1 MNLLSLLHLCP
12 IEDFQSFCDE
22 QVQLPEFIGELI
34 SVFQRAVRE
43 PFFPDEWIIMHLV
56 QNRLVWVWSS
66 MGGCGWLWVWLGV
79 VVSMGGCGCGWVYQY
94 FIYSFVLFF

>member
-1 MNLLSLLHLCP
+1 MNLLSLFQLCP

-22 QVQLPEFIGELI
+22 QVQLQEFIGELI

-56 QNRLVWVWSS
+56 QNRSVGGCGL
-66 MGGCGWLWVWLGV
+66 MGGCE
-79 VVSMGGCGCGWVYQY
+79 Y
-94 FIYSFVLFF
+94 